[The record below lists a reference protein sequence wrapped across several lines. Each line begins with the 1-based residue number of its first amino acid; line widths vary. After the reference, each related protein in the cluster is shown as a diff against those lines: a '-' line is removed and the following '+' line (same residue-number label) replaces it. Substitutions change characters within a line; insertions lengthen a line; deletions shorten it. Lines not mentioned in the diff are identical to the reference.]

1 MANEGVV
8 GFNKKKRC
16 RYTQLD
22 ERKMWHFFLRELKAQ
37 NPDALMRR
45 QVLWELYEQE
55 EKTMRKMYGLESHFR
70 KYMLPRVNH
79 AAVPREDLFLL
90 FRFFRA
96 QFTAAQREELEN
108 LHDCEIETEQDGTFL
123 HARVEIESVVIVYP
137 TLEQEGTILRFHD
150 DTDADTDPSIK
161 EEANSVVE
169 DSFGE
174 ESGEENCPPRRQ
186 PPRASS
192 ILAGTSANNGLNSS
206 RNGKAGWISKS
217 ALLSRPPP
225 PRPPKR
231 NDLHTTTTTNKT
243 VFGPGDKPLARSTPQ
258 QLEQEEIEQYREDRR
273 SSVLPQLE
281 PPTPIL
287 ISRQSTSEV
296 AAAKTHPPQSD
307 LTKLKRHFLKGSV
320 ALLKGRMDLNTFV
333 NPFVGSEQ
341 EKGARVEHGEVIKS
355 NQGQAHQD
363 RAGARIINNRS
374 VELPQP
380 IPLEKF
386 PDKVI
391 GFKRIEISYFDQTV
405 MEFLR
410 RMRRLF
416 DSSGTNVWFDTSYCQ
431 NRSWEIIRQIWP
443 LVNDNIC
450 GLTED
455 NAGACC
461 RQALA
466 KWLFTPRADGLPKM
480 LYCSFVRARMDG
492 LKRSFANALEPANFI
507 LRFEIDKDDRRFVP
521 FELKNNWTGERLTT
535 LRLLDKGLLV
545 RCPVR
550 REEDKWAK
558 WEEEA
563 IQWKWQRHQ
572 KNIAISFED
581 SDIGDVVLENQIG

>member
-1 MANEGVV
+1 MSDNASQEQQQQQMEKIFICAEVCLETFAFINPFGLGLKMALINRRFDKLV
-8 GFNKKKRC
+8 
-16 RYTQLD
+16 D
-22 ERKMWHFFLRELKAQ
+22 MHFVLREWSLCS
-37 NPDALMRR
+37 M
-45 QVLWELYEQE
+45 EIC
-55 EKTMRKMYGLESHFR
+55 
-70 KYMLPRVNH
+70 
-79 AAVPREDLFLL
+79 
-90 FRFFRA
+90 RA
-96 QFTAAQREELEN
+96 NDEN
-108 LHDCEIETEQDGTFL
+108 
-123 HARVEIESVVIVYP
+123 
-137 TLEQEGTILRFHD
+137 
-150 DTDADTDPSIK
+150 
-161 EEANSVVE
+161 
-169 DSFGE
+169 
-174 ESGEENCPPRRQ
+174 
-186 PPRASS
+186 
-192 ILAGTSANNGLNSS
+192 
-206 RNGKAGWISKS
+206 
-217 ALLSRPPP
+217 
-225 PRPPKR
+225 
-231 NDLHTTTTTNKT
+231 
-243 VFGPGDKPLARSTPQ
+243 
-258 QLEQEEIEQYREDRR
+258 
-273 SSVLPQLE
+273 
-281 PPTPIL
+281 
-287 ISRQSTSEV
+287 
-296 AAAKTHPPQSD
+296 
-307 LTKLKRHFLKGSV
+307 
-320 ALLKGRMDLNTFV
+320 
-333 NPFVGSEQ
+333 
-341 EKGARVEHGEVIKS
+341 
-355 NQGQAHQD
+355 
-363 RAGARIINNRS
+363 GARIINNRS

-391 GFKRIEISYFDQTV
+391 GFKRIEISYFDPSV

-410 RMRRLF
+410 RIRRLF

-450 GLTED
+450 GLSLLETVQLDNLRRISPAILRNCANLRSINAIGFFPEFPAED

-545 RCPVR
+545 RCPIR